1 MPDFYMFNKK
11 ITKIKRFWCLMQAY
25 GIMKLQ
31 KSTFSFGSQ
40 ITLQQGDMD
49 MKKRVTFLAALLVAA
64 CFGATVAMAEGSAKV
79 TAQSGLN
86 MRQGPGI
93 NYNVV
98 TVLSNGATVNVV
110 TPDDGNGWTY
120 VTSGKNAGW
129 VATKYLSGSAATTQA
144 PSWRGSAVN
153 CTVKSDANIRRGPG
167 TDFGVLGVV
176 PAGFTVSVDSY
187 QDGWASVTWG
197 DVSGYIATKLLNGLP
212 AANGGTSTAGNS
224 TSGRYEGADVTCT
237 LNSDANLR
245 SGPATSYEVLTAVPA
260 GFTVTV
266 HSYANGWSCV
276 TWGDTTGYISNSLI
290 NGLPTANGG
299 KGGSSSGS
307 TAGTSWYGGH
317 DYSNVY
323 DYSYYRSQN
332 ADLRAAFGNDA
343 NAYLQHF
350 VNYGMAEG
358 RQGRASFNVY
368 TYRDEHPELWEK
380 FGDNLRGYYLWAC
393 GIPQ

>member
-1 MPDFYMFNKK
+1 
-11 ITKIKRFWCLMQAY
+11 
-25 GIMKLQ
+25 
-31 KSTFSFGSQ
+31 
-40 ITLQQGDMD
+40 

-98 TVLSNGATVNVV
+98 TVLNNGATVNVV

-197 DVSGYIATKLLNGLP
+197 MFPATLQP
-212 AANGGTSTAGNS
+212 SCSTA
-224 TSGRYEGADVTCT
+224 C
-237 LNSDANLR
+237 L
-245 SGPATSYEVLTAVPA
+245 PPTAVPPRPA
-260 GFTVTV
+260 T
-266 HSYANGWSCV
+266 
-276 TWGDTTGYISNSLI
+276 
-290 NGLPTANGG
+290 PP
-299 KGGSSSGS
+299 
-307 TAGTSWYGGH
+307 
-317 DYSNVY
+317 
-323 DYSYYRSQN
+323 
-332 ADLRAAFGNDA
+332 AAA
-343 NAYLQHF
+343 TR
-350 VNYGMAEG
+350 VRM
-358 RQGRASFNVY
+358 
-368 TYRDEHPELWEK
+368 
-380 FGDNLRGYYLWAC
+380 
-393 GIPQ
+393 

>member
-1 MPDFYMFNKK
+1 
-11 ITKIKRFWCLMQAY
+11 
-25 GIMKLQ
+25 MKLQ
-31 KSTFSFGSQ
+31 KSTFSFGPQ

-49 MKKRVTFLAALLVAA
+49 MKKRVTFLATLLVAA

-98 TVLSNGATVNVV
+98 TVLNNGATVNVV

-212 AANGGTSTAGNS
+212 AANGG
-224 TSGRYEGADVTCT
+224 
-237 LNSDANLR
+237 
-245 SGPATSYEVLTAVPA
+245 
-260 GFTVTV
+260 
-266 HSYANGWSCV
+266 
-276 TWGDTTGYISNSLI
+276 
-290 NGLPTANGG
+290 

>member
-1 MPDFYMFNKK
+1 
-11 ITKIKRFWCLMQAY
+11 
-25 GIMKLQ
+25 
-31 KSTFSFGSQ
+31 
-40 ITLQQGDMD
+40 

-98 TVLSNGATVNVV
+98 TVLNNGATVNVV

-212 AANGGTSTAGNS
+212 AANGGTSTASNS

-245 SGPATSYEVLTAVPA
+245 SGRHQL
-260 GFTVTV
+260 
-266 HSYANGWSCV
+266 
-276 TWGDTTGYISNSLI
+276 
-290 NGLPTANGG
+290 
-299 KGGSSSGS
+299 
-307 TAGTSWYGGH
+307 
-317 DYSNVY
+317 
-323 DYSYYRSQN
+323 
-332 ADLRAAFGNDA
+332 
-343 NAYLQHF
+343 
-350 VNYGMAEG
+350 
-358 RQGRASFNVY
+358 
-368 TYRDEHPELWEK
+368 
-380 FGDNLRGYYLWAC
+380 
-393 GIPQ
+393 

>member
-1 MPDFYMFNKK
+1 
-11 ITKIKRFWCLMQAY
+11 
-25 GIMKLQ
+25 
-31 KSTFSFGSQ
+31 
-40 ITLQQGDMD
+40 

-98 TVLSNGATVNVV
+98 TVLNNGATVNVV
-110 TPDDGNGWTY
+110 TPDDGNGWAY

-212 AANGGTSTAGNS
+212 AANGGTSTASNS

-266 HSYANGWSCV
+266 HSYANGSMPARSPV
-276 TWGDTTGYISNSLI
+276 NLAAV
-290 NGLPTANGG
+290 LPAALPVP
-299 KGGSSSGS
+299 
-307 TAGTSWYGGH
+307 AGT
-317 DYSNVY
+317 
-323 DYSYYRSQN
+323 
-332 ADLRAAFGNDA
+332 AA
-343 NAYLQHF
+343 
-350 VNYGMAEG
+350 MI
-358 RQGRASFNVY
+358 
-368 TYRDEHPELWEK
+368 
-380 FGDNLRGYYLWAC
+380 
-393 GIPQ
+393 IPTCTTTAITAARTLICAPRLAMMPTPTCSTL

>member
-1 MPDFYMFNKK
+1 
-11 ITKIKRFWCLMQAY
+11 
-25 GIMKLQ
+25 
-31 KSTFSFGSQ
+31 
-40 ITLQQGDMD
+40 

-98 TVLSNGATVNVV
+98 TVLNNGATVNVV

-212 AANGGTSTAGNS
+212 AANGGTSTASNS

-323 DYSYYRSQN
+323 DYSYYRNQN

-350 VNYGMAEG
+350 VDYGMAEG

>member
-1 MPDFYMFNKK
+1 
-11 ITKIKRFWCLMQAY
+11 
-25 GIMKLQ
+25 
-31 KSTFSFGSQ
+31 
-40 ITLQQGDMD
+40 

-98 TVLSNGATVNVV
+98 TVLNNGATVNVV
-110 TPDDGNGWTY
+110 TPDDGNGWAY

-129 VATKYLSGSAATTQA
+129 VATK
-144 PSWRGSAVN
+144 
-153 CTVKSDANIRRGPG
+153 
-167 TDFGVLGVV
+167 
-176 PAGFTVSVDSY
+176 
-187 QDGWASVTWG
+187 
-197 DVSGYIATKLLNGLP
+197 SGYIATKLLNGLP
-212 AANGGTSTAGNS
+212 AANGGTSTASNS

-323 DYSYYRSQN
+323 DYSLPQ
-332 ADLRAAFGNDA
+332 
-343 NAYLQHF
+343 
-350 VNYGMAEG
+350 
-358 RQGRASFNVY
+358 
-368 TYRDEHPELWEK
+368 PE
-380 FGDNLRGYYLWAC
+380 R
-393 GIPQ
+393 

>member
-1 MPDFYMFNKK
+1 
-11 ITKIKRFWCLMQAY
+11 MQAY

-31 KSTFSFGSQ
+31 KSTFSFGPQ

-98 TVLSNGATVNVV
+98 TVLNNGATVNVV

-224 TSGRYEGADVTCT
+224 TSGQRGNNRQIDIRGMGPENT
-237 LNSDANLR
+237 LILIDGKRPLR
-245 SGPATSYEVLTAVPA
+245 GC
-260 GFTVTV
+260 G
-266 HSYANGWSCV
+266 C
-276 TWGDTTGYISNSLI
+276 
-290 NGLPTANGG
+290 
-299 KGGSSSGS
+299 
-307 TAGTSWYGGH
+307 
-317 DYSNVY
+317 
-323 DYSYYRSQN
+323 
-332 ADLRAAFGNDA
+332 DL
-343 NAYLQHF
+343 
-350 VNYGMAEG
+350 
-358 RQGRASFNVY
+358 
-368 TYRDEHPELWEK
+368 HPEQRRQPAQRPRHQL
-380 FGDNLRGYYLWAC
+380 
-393 GIPQ
+393 

>member
-1 MPDFYMFNKK
+1 
-11 ITKIKRFWCLMQAY
+11 
-25 GIMKLQ
+25 
-31 KSTFSFGSQ
+31 
-40 ITLQQGDMD
+40 

-98 TVLSNGATVNVV
+98 TVLNNGATVNVV

-212 AANGGTSTAGNS
+212 AANGGTSTASNS

-299 KGGSSSGS
+299 ELEFGQLGEQFDPAAFEVAAHHRDRLDAFDALEGHPAPLEQPIAQRGGSRRRV
-307 TAGTSWYGGH
+307 TPVDLAAATQGGFE
-317 DYSNVY
+317 
-323 DYSYYRSQN
+323 
-332 ADLRAAFGNDA
+332 A
-343 NAYLQHF
+343 
-350 VNYGMAEG
+350 
-358 RQGRASFNVY
+358 
-368 TYRDEHPELWEK
+368 
-380 FGDNLRGYYLWAC
+380 
-393 GIPQ
+393 

>member
-1 MPDFYMFNKK
+1 
-11 ITKIKRFWCLMQAY
+11 
-25 GIMKLQ
+25 
-31 KSTFSFGSQ
+31 
-40 ITLQQGDMD
+40 

-98 TVLSNGATVNVV
+98 TVLNNGATVNVV
-110 TPDDGNGWTY
+110 TPDDGNGWAY

-197 DVSGYIATKLLNGLP
+197 GCFRLHCNQAAQRP
-212 AANGGTSTAGNS
+212 ACRQR
-224 TSGRYEGADVTCT
+224 RYLHGQQ
-237 LNSDANLR
+237 LHQRPLR
-245 SGPATSYEVLTAVPA
+245 GC
-260 GFTVTV
+260 G
-266 HSYANGWSCV
+266 C
-276 TWGDTTGYISNSLI
+276 
-290 NGLPTANGG
+290 
-299 KGGSSSGS
+299 
-307 TAGTSWYGGH
+307 
-317 DYSNVY
+317 
-323 DYSYYRSQN
+323 
-332 ADLRAAFGNDA
+332 DL
-343 NAYLQHF
+343 
-350 VNYGMAEG
+350 
-358 RQGRASFNVY
+358 
-368 TYRDEHPELWEK
+368 HPEQRRQPAQRPRHQL
-380 FGDNLRGYYLWAC
+380 
-393 GIPQ
+393 

>member
-1 MPDFYMFNKK
+1 
-11 ITKIKRFWCLMQAY
+11 
-25 GIMKLQ
+25 
-31 KSTFSFGSQ
+31 
-40 ITLQQGDMD
+40 

-98 TVLSNGATVNVV
+98 TVLNNGATVNVV

-129 VATKYLSGSAATTQA
+129 VATKYLSGNAATTQA

-197 DVSGYIATKLLNGLP
+197 DVSGYIATKLQNRHT
-212 AANGGTSTAGNS
+212 GGESAGMGGDHS
-224 TSGRYEGADVTCT
+224 HHAGGQPDRQ
-237 LNSDANLR
+237 LHQRPLR
-245 SGPATSYEVLTAVPA
+245 GC
-260 GFTVTV
+260 G
-266 HSYANGWSCV
+266 C
-276 TWGDTTGYISNSLI
+276 
-290 NGLPTANGG
+290 
-299 KGGSSSGS
+299 
-307 TAGTSWYGGH
+307 
-317 DYSNVY
+317 
-323 DYSYYRSQN
+323 
-332 ADLRAAFGNDA
+332 DL
-343 NAYLQHF
+343 
-350 VNYGMAEG
+350 
-358 RQGRASFNVY
+358 
-368 TYRDEHPELWEK
+368 HPEQRRQPAQRPRHQL
-380 FGDNLRGYYLWAC
+380 
-393 GIPQ
+393 

>member
-1 MPDFYMFNKK
+1 
-11 ITKIKRFWCLMQAY
+11 
-25 GIMKLQ
+25 
-31 KSTFSFGSQ
+31 
-40 ITLQQGDMD
+40 

-187 QDGWASVTWG
+187 QDGWASVTC
-197 DVSGYIATKLLNGLP
+197 P
-212 AANGGTSTAGNS
+212 AKI
-224 TSGRYEGADVTCT
+224 CT
-237 LNSDANLR
+237 
-245 SGPATSYEVLTAVPA
+245 P
-260 GFTVTV
+260 
-266 HSYANGWSCV
+266 
-276 TWGDTTGYISNSLI
+276 
-290 NGLPTANGG
+290 
-299 KGGSSSGS
+299 
-307 TAGTSWYGGH
+307 
-317 DYSNVY
+317 
-323 DYSYYRSQN
+323 
-332 ADLRAAFGNDA
+332 
-343 NAYLQHF
+343 
-350 VNYGMAEG
+350 
-358 RQGRASFNVY
+358 
-368 TYRDEHPELWEK
+368 
-380 FGDNLRGYYLWAC
+380 
-393 GIPQ
+393 

>member
-1 MPDFYMFNKK
+1 
-11 ITKIKRFWCLMQAY
+11 MQAY

-31 KSTFSFGSQ
+31 KSTFSFGPQ

-98 TVLSNGATVNVV
+98 TVLNNGATVNVV